1 MGRSFWGAPP
11 AAEIKATTKLSAWR
25 IRVIFPAN
33 EYTVLNLSSTDDYG
47 RTVSP
52 ADSKKDKYVGL
63 FFFLTLGQHA
73 GHDGHYDISKIT
85 QYGTHY
91 ENFQANNERSPLGS
105 AHFWVNRFGDITI
118 PKIRGS
124 CANKSKC

>member
-1 MGRSFWGAPP
+1 MFGKKAVKFMAVSLCGALLLGS
-11 AAEIKATTKLSAWR
+11 AACGGNKGYDEAL
-25 IRVIFPAN
+25 RVEDTRNISAN

-47 RTVSP
+47 RIVSP

-91 ENFQANNERSPLGS
+91 ENFQANNER
-105 AHFWVNRFGDITI
+105 
-118 PKIRGS
+118 
-124 CANKSKC
+124 